1 MKDCAVGGVNTLRID
16 VAEGVEQAFVEV
28 RWSVVNRPERTVL
41 SLRRNEGELASPER
55 GLATCRCPKCSAP
68 LDDNGQAT
76 CAYCGDA
83 LTSAPTDWVL
93 DAMLTWEAFCAGAR
107 PTDPN
112 SSKPSGTRAPP
123 PREALRLFHAVAAF
137 ATVDGQV
144 TEAERVHLVALAA
157 RWKLPA
163 AELEQALQGPFEVPQ
178 FSSGS
183 PEAQVF
189 LSSLVDLTYADGHD
203 ASELMA
209 LTRVSMVLGLAPK
222 LLALLEA
229 KRR

>member
-1 MKDCAVGGVNTLRID
+1 MFRP
-16 VAEGVEQAFVEV
+16 
-28 RWSVVNRPERTVL
+28 RWQPHA
-41 SLRRNEGELASPER
+41 LALLQRLHHPADR
-55 GLATCRCPKCSAP
+55 GL
-68 LDDNGQAT
+68 Q
-76 CAYCGDA
+76 
-83 LTSAPTDWVL
+83 
-93 DAMLTWEAFCAGAR
+93 E
-107 PTDPN
+107 
-112 SSKPSGTRAPP
+112 
-123 PREALRLFHAVAAF
+123 
-137 ATVDGQV
+137 
-144 TEAERVHLVALAA
+144 
-157 RWKLPA
+157 
-163 AELEQALQGPFEVPQ
+163 ALQGPFEVPQ